1 LFFFSQGQE
10 WANRGEDIISEVEL
24 DTLESQLFAQVRSG
38 DPEMKIDD
46 EGRLRHANY
55 PGAEGSLFLGD
66 VGDSLLRCFG
76 AHEPPRVIEIPG
88 FDQQRWKIV
97 VSDFEMSVTI
107 ESRSYWGFGLFSS
120 CFLNSI
126 HMTGPLNRRARL
138 AFDLCAA
145 VGRNPWEGKWM
156 GRFAK
161 ATGVSASDEKN
172 AWDALIERGHSD
184 LVDSIDAIRSK
195 AQTLEKEMPTLA
207 EEAPDG
213 WSGDLAGEEIIA
225 AFAECDI
232 ASDALHDRSAT
243 GVERALSRAE
253 AHIIEADP
261 RTEVSA
267 QHEGGDVLE
276 EMAAIEADDIDL
288 SDTVLELE
296 ELPDESVR
304 THGAI
309 EMDEIPFV
317 DLSEEE

>member
-1 LFFFSQGQE
+1 MK
-10 WANRGEDIISEVEL
+10 L
-24 DTLESQLFAQVRSG
+24 DG
-38 DPEMKIDD
+38 DN
-46 EGRLRHANY
+46 RLRHANY

-76 AHEPPRVIEIPG
+76 PHEPPRVIEIPG

-107 ESRSYWGFGLFSS
+107 ESRSYWGFGLFAS

-138 AFDLCAA
+138 AFDVCAA
-145 VGRNPWEGKWM
+145 LGRNPWESKWAS
-156 GRFAK
+156 RFAK
-161 ATGVSASDEKN
+161 ATEVSSSDEKD
-172 AWDALIERGHSD
+172 AWGALLERGHAD

-195 AQTLEKEMPTLA
+195 ARALEDELPTLA
-207 EEAPDG
+207 EEAPERWD
-213 WSGDLAGEEIIA
+213 GDLALEEIGA
-225 AFAECDI
+225 AYAECDV

-267 QHEGGDVLE
+267 QYEGGDVLE

-296 ELPDESVR
+296 ELPEESVR
-304 THGAI
+304 SQEAI
-309 EMDEIPFV
+309 ETEEIPFV
-317 DLSEEE
+317 DLAEEE

>member
-1 LFFFSQGQE
+1 MVK
-10 WANRGEDIISEVEL
+10 SEPKEGVYIAGRVEL
-24 DTLESQLFAQVRSG
+24 DALESHLYAQVRSG

-46 EGRLRHANY
+46 EGRLRHTNH
-55 PGAEGSLFLGD
+55 PGAEGRLFLGD

-76 AHEPPRVIEIPG
+76 AHEPPRVTEIPG
-88 FDQQRWKIV
+88 FDEQRWIIV

-120 CFLNSI
+120 CYLNSI
-126 HMTGPLNRRARL
+126 QMTGPLNRRARI

-145 VGRNPWEGKWM
+145 LGRNPWEAKWV

-161 ATGVSASDEKN
+161 ATGVSNTDERT
-172 AWDALIERGHSD
+172 AWEALIERGHED
-184 LVDSIDAIRSK
+184 LVDSIDMVRSRAK
-195 AQTLEKEMPTLA
+195 ALENELPLLG
-207 EEAPDG
+207 ENAPDG
-213 WSGDLAGEEIIA
+213 WEGDVALEEIGA
-225 AFAECDI
+225 AYAECDV

-267 QHEGGDVLE
+267 QYEGGDVLE

-296 ELPDESVR
+296 ALPEEAVR
-304 THGAI
+304 TQETI
-309 EMDEIPFV
+309 KVEDIPFV

>member
-1 LFFFSQGQE
+1 
-10 WANRGEDIISEVEL
+10 
-24 DTLESQLFAQVRSG
+24 
-38 DPEMKIDD
+38 MKIDE

-66 VGDSLLRCFG
+66 IGDSLLRCFG
-76 AHEPPRVIEIPG
+76 VHEPPRVIEIPR

-97 VSDFEMSVTI
+97 VSDVEMSVTI
-107 ESRSYWGFGLFSS
+107 ESRSYWGFGLFAS
-120 CFLNSI
+120 CFMNSI

-138 AFDLCAA
+138 TFDLCAA
-145 VGRNPWEGKWM
+145 LGRNPWEAKWIS
-156 GRFAK
+156 RFAK
-161 ATGVSASDEKN
+161 ATGVSTRDEKN

-184 LVDSIDAIRSK
+184 LVDSIDAVRSK
-195 AQTLEKEMPTLA
+195 AKALEKELPTLA
-207 EEAPDG
+207 EEAPEG
-213 WSGDLAGEEIIA
+213 WEGDLALEEIGA
-225 AFAECDI
+225 AFAECDA

-261 RTEVSA
+261 RTEVLA

-288 SDTVLELE
+288 SDTILELE
-296 ELPDESVR
+296 ELPEESVR
-304 THGAI
+304 TQEAI
-309 EMDEIPFV
+309 EMDDIPFV